1 MAHEESFKPRG
12 AMAFFAL
19 MMLLYAVMWLAVY
32 LEVFSRR

>member
-1 MAHEESFKPRG
+1 
-12 AMAFFAL
+12 MAFFAL